1 MCEIPS
7 IKPCFVKLQTLT
19 SMDNP
24 NKITTDFINANQ
36 ILGINK
42 EETPGEAERWIAYM
56 RNGDNEIQEIEL
68 DPKIAKTFD
77 YIA

>member
-7 IKPCFVKLQTLT
+7 IKPCFVKMQTLT
-19 SMDNP
+19 SRGNS
-24 NKITTDFINANQ
+24 NEITTQFINANQ
-36 ILGINK
+36 ILAIDK
-42 EETPGEAERWIAYM
+42 EESPGKPEKWIASVKDA
-56 RNGDNEIQEIEL
+56 GNEIQEFEL